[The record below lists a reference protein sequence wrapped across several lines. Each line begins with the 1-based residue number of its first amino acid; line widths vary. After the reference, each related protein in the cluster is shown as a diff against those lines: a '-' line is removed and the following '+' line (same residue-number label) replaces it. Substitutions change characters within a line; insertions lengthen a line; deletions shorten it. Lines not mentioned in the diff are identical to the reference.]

1 MQPLWIRMSGPVMRR
16 LTAGARASLVCMM
29 SVAAVVAAESASAQ
43 SGTDA
48 CQPDQVTL
56 RGPWGQTQ
64 FTVEIADSIEE
75 RAEGL
80 MHRPHMA
87 RGAGMLFVYEAPQR
101 ASFWMK
107 NTLIPLDMLFV
118 DVTGTVRHIHHRAI
132 PGDLTPIP
140 GGDNVFAVLEING
153 GLAARYGIS
162 VGTELRHEVFSKTG
176 AIWPC

>member
-1 MQPLWIRMSGPVMRR
+1 MQPLWIRMSRPVMRR
-16 LTAGARASLVCMM
+16 LTAGARAAAACILSVVAI
-29 SVAAVVAAESASAQ
+29 VAADGASAQ
-43 SGTDA
+43 NGSEA
-48 CQPDQVTL
+48 CQPNRVAL

-64 FTVEIADSIEE
+64 FIVEIADTIEE

-87 RGAGMLFVYEAPQR
+87 RGAGMLFVYETPQR

-153 GLAARYGIS
+153 GLAERFGIS
-162 VGTELRHEVFSKTG
+162 VGTELRHEVFSKSG